1 MTRIALLSNAR
12 SGSSDEGGLAAI
24 EETLKTLGSVT
35 SVAPESLEEFGPAV
49 RLAAEG
55 CDLLVVAGGDGT
67 FNRAL
72 NELEGHLGRIVL
84 GLIPMGT
91 GNDLARTLGL
101 PPDPAD
107 AARALVSGEER
118 SLDVSRAAG
127 PGISRLFAN
136 ACMGG
141 FPIEVNEAIGDDLKK
156 RLGPFAFWVGGARA
170 AADITRYEVTLGD
183 SVLAECVACGVGNG
197 RTCGGGIEV
206 WPEADPADGVLDGC
220 GLAAEGLTDALK
232 LAARVKSGEHVDLP
246 GVLTIRGPKIEIVSD
261 PQMEFNVDGELV
273 GLKTPATFEVVGRM
287 KMRVPAS

>member
-1 MTRIALLSNAR
+1 MTRVALLSNAR
-12 SGSSDEGGLAAI
+12 SGSSDDGVVAAI
-24 EETLKTLGSVT
+24 EEILKALGSVA
-35 SVAPESLEEFGPAV
+35 SVAPESLDEFGPAV
-49 RLAAEG
+49 QRAAEA

-72 NELEGHLGRIVL
+72 NELEDDLDQIVL

-107 AARALVSGEER
+107 AARALLSGEER
-118 SLDVSRAAG
+118 PLDVSRASG

-183 SVLAECVACGVGNG
+183 SVLTDCVACGVGNG

-206 WPEADPADGVLDGC
+206 WPDADPSDGVLDGC
-220 GLAAEGLTDALK
+220 GLAAEDLSDALK
-232 LAARVKSGEHVDLP
+232 LAAKVKSGDHVDLP
-246 GVLTIRGPKIEIVSD
+246 GVQTIRGPKIEIASE
-261 PQMEFNVDGELV
+261 PQMEFNVDGELA
-273 GLKTPATFEVVGRM
+273 GLKTPATFEVVSRM
-287 KMRVPAS
+287 KIRVPPG